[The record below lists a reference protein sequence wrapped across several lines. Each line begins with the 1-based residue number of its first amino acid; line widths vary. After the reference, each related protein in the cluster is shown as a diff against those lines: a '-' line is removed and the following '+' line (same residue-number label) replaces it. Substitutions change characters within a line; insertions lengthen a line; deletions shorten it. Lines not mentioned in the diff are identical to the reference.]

1 MAILNYTTQ
10 IDVYKTVAEIEK
22 ILSEHGVMSIMKQY
36 EDGQV
41 VSLSFLIDDGEKKIP
56 VRMPIR
62 VDECLK
68 VMQKQKKEHPK
79 MQIKATKEQASK
91 VAWRIMKD
99 WIEVQMALLE
109 INMVRFEEIFLP
121 YIETTGGKT
130 IYEKLEERK
139 FLLE

>member
-10 IDVYKTVAEIEK
+10 IDVYKTVAEIER

>member
-1 MAILNYTTQ
+1 
-10 IDVYKTVAEIEK
+10 
-22 ILSEHGVMSIMKQY
+22 
-36 EDGQV
+36 
-41 VSLSFLIDDGEKKIP
+41 
-56 VRMPIR
+56 MPIR

-121 YIETTGGKT
+121 YIETTDGKT
-130 IYEKLEERK
+130 IYEKLEDRK

>member
-10 IDVYKTVAEIEK
+10 IDVYKTVAEIER

-79 MQIKATKEQASK
+79 MQIEATKEQASK

-121 YIETTGGKT
+121 YIETTDGKT

>member
-10 IDVYKTVAEIEK
+10 IDVYKTVAEIER

-121 YIETTGGKT
+121 YIETADGKT
-130 IYEKLEERK
+130 IYEKLEDRK

>member
-10 IDVYKTVAEIEK
+10 IDVYKTVAEIER

-62 VDECLK
+62 VDEC
-68 VMQKQKKEHPK
+68 
-79 MQIKATKEQASK
+79 
-91 VAWRIMKD
+91 
-99 WIEVQMALLE
+99 
-109 INMVRFEEIFLP
+109 
-121 YIETTGGKT
+121 
-130 IYEKLEERK
+130 
-139 FLLE
+139 

>member
-121 YIETTGGKT
+121 YIETTDGKT

>member
-10 IDVYKTVAEIEK
+10 IDVYKTVAEIER

-36 EDGQV
+36 QDGQV

-121 YIETTGGKT
+121 YIETTDGKT

>member
-41 VSLSFLIDDGEKKIP
+41 VSLSFLIDDGKKKIP

>member
-10 IDVYKTVAEIEK
+10 IDVYKTVAEIER

-91 VAWRIMKD
+91 VVWRIMKD

-121 YIETTGGKT
+121 YIETTDGKT

>member
-10 IDVYKTVAEIEK
+10 IDVYKTVAEIER

-36 EDGQV
+36 EGGQV

-121 YIETTGGKT
+121 YIETTDGKT

>member
-10 IDVYKTVAEIEK
+10 IDVYKTVAEIER
-22 ILSEHGVMSIMKQY
+22 ILSEHGVMSIMKQF
-36 EDGQV
+36 EDGQI

-62 VDECLK
+62 VNECLK
-68 VMQKQKKEHPK
+68 VMQKQKKEHPR

-121 YIETTGGKT
+121 YIETTDGKT
-130 IYEKLEERK
+130 IYEKLEDRK

>member
-10 IDVYKTVAEIEK
+10 IDVYKTVAEIER

-79 MQIKATKEQASK
+79 MQIKETKEQASK

-121 YIETTGGKT
+121 YIETTDGKT

>member
-68 VMQKQKKEHPK
+68 VMQK
-79 MQIKATKEQASK
+79 
-91 VAWRIMKD
+91 
-99 WIEVQMALLE
+99 
-109 INMVRFEEIFLP
+109 N
-121 YIETTGGKT
+121 
-130 IYEKLEERK
+130 
-139 FLLE
+139 

>member
-1 MAILNYTTQ
+1 MAIINYTTQ
-10 IDVYKTVAEIEK
+10 IDVYKTVAEIER

>member
-10 IDVYKTVAEIEK
+10 IDVYKTVAEIER

-121 YIETTGGKT
+121 YIETTDGKT

>member
-10 IDVYKTVAEIEK
+10 IDVYKTVAEIER

-121 YIETTGGKT
+121 CIETTDGKT

>member
-10 IDVYKTVAEIEK
+10 IDVYKTVAEIER

-41 VSLSFLIDDGEKKIP
+41 VSLSFLINDGEKKIP

-121 YIETTGGKT
+121 YIETTDGKT

>member
-10 IDVYKTVAEIEK
+10 IDVYKTVAEIER

-79 MQIKATKEQASK
+79 MQIKATKEQVSK

-121 YIETTGGKT
+121 YIETTDGKT

>member
-10 IDVYKTVAEIEK
+10 IDVYKTVAEIER

-99 WIEVQMALLE
+99 WIEVQMELLE

-121 YIETTGGKT
+121 YIETTDGKT